1 MCLLM
6 DNLEDVAAHS
16 LGSSRP
22 SGVISIIGH
31 GVTWLTVAFIL
42 VMEGVE

>member
-1 MCLLM
+1 M

-42 VMEGVE
+42 VMKGWNEA

>member
-1 MCLLM
+1 M
-6 DNLEDVAAHS
+6 DNLEDVAAQS

-42 VMEGVE
+42 VMKGFDEA

>member
-1 MCLLM
+1 M

-31 GVTWLTVAFIL
+31 RVTWLTVAFIL
-42 VMEGVE
+42 VMKGFDEA